1 MIDGKKLLAVIPA
14 RSGSKRLP
22 SKNILP
28 IVGKPLIAWTIE
40 EAKKSSFVD
49 DVVVSTDDQM
59 IANISQQYGA
69 EVPSLRPLEL
79 AKDESSSLDAVLNV
93 LQTLETQGRDYG
105 YVVLLQPTS
114 PLRTATHIDGAVS
127 LLIDRSADSIVSVT
141 KLEHPIEWSGELPS
155 DLSIEHFME
164 NTRQKVRSQDLP
176 VRYRLNGAIYLI
188 SVSELIKESA
198 LISAKNCYA
207 YRMPKEESID
217 IDERFDF
224 EIAEMLLSKESR

>member
-1 MIDGKKLLAVIPA
+1 
-14 RSGSKRLP
+14 
-22 SKNILP
+22 
-28 IVGKPLIAWTIE
+28 
-40 EAKKSSFVD
+40 
-49 DVVVSTDDQM
+49 
-59 IANISQQYGA
+59 
-69 EVPSLRPLEL
+69 
-79 AKDESSSLDAVLNV
+79 
-93 LQTLETQGRDYG
+93 
-105 YVVLLQPTS
+105 
-114 PLRTATHIDGAVS
+114 
-127 LLIDRSADSIVSVT
+127 
-141 KLEHPIEWSGELPS
+141 
-155 DLSIEHFME
+155 ME